1 MPAAVEKAEAADM
14 VARKKLDGKLEAAK
28 AVLADVT
35 ETASTLW
42 AASVQCGIVA
52 GARSLGSLVQ
62 ARCMVTCC

>member
-1 MPAAVEKAEAADM
+1 M

-28 AVLADVT
+28 AVPADVT

-52 GARSLGSLVQ
+52 GARSLGSPVQ

>member
-1 MPAAVEKAEAADM
+1 M